1 MGPAHRSRFLSR
13 AAVIVTLAALPILWT
28 PNVVVARKVVGR
40 GRRSIIEKGGWAT
53 MAGTDAP
60 SSAVVTGQAT
70 CCGSH
75 PATSASTILVC
86 CSVRIARR
94 SSGRPVAP
102 VGCPSGSAGRGPRD
116 RTGRYHPAEIETGI
130 RRQKNYRRPKR
141 TAIRKQLQ
149 NAALDGEPPPARF
162 GSGKPRDASIRQGH
176 GPPLL
181 AGRYLE
187 LLGRTGEAGVAQRAA
202 GDLRGRIIEDRH
214 ANGP

>member
-1 MGPAHRSRFLSR
+1 MGPAHRSRFRSR

-86 CSVRIARR
+86 CSARIARR

-130 RRQKNYRRPKR
+130 RRQKNYPPEKNSDPQAAAERGARR
-141 TAIRKQLQ
+141 
-149 NAALDGEPPPARF
+149 
-162 GSGKPRDASIRQGH
+162 
-176 GPPLL
+176 
-181 AGRYLE
+181 
-187 LLGRTGEAGVAQRAA
+187 RAA
-202 GDLRGRIIEDRH
+202 ACPLRIRETTRCVDPAETRPTSPRGQISRAPRQNRRGRRRAARGGRSPRSDRRRS
-214 ANGP
+214 PR